1 MAGTVFIGVGR
12 FDRGRAVEGV
22 ANLVVG
28 GATRMLAAGLT
39 GVAVVVVDAGSLRS
53 GGERVADELP
63 DCPAARPVTTIN
75 TPTVA
80 DAIR

>member
-12 FDRGRAVEGV
+12 FDRGRVVEG

-28 GATRMLAAGLT
+28 GATRTLAAGLT

-53 GGERVADELP
+53 GGERVADELA
-63 DCPAARPVTTIN
+63 DCPAARPVATIN

-80 DAIR
+80 NAIR